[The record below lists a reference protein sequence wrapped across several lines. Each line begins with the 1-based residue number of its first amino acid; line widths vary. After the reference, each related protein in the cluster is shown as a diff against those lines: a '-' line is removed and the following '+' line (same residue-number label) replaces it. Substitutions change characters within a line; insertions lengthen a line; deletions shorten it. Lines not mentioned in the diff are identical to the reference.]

1 MMESWFWELLIGV
14 GRLFIHPVLYVTLAV
29 AVVLGYFRV
38 KRERHDFHIRVEYG
52 LTEFQKACKSLLV
65 GLALSV
71 LTIGLGVIIPFGT
84 IVLLSFFS
92 IIFTLFIKPRW
103 LSTAYIFGFTILA
116 VVLLPKLETGVTIF
130 QRLFESVEATHL
142 PTLAILMGILMV
154 AEGLFVWKQA
164 PVQTSPQL
172 QKSKRGLPVGTHV
185 VQRVWI
191 LPLFLFVPV
200 GSGGIETSF
209 QWWPVL
215 QMGEHTLSLWLVP
228 FSMGYYQR
236 LKASL
241 PLDAIPIVGRQLVL
255 LAVVVLLTGVGSIW
269 WENAAILAAVVA
281 VIGREWLNYRAK
293 TEDEKHQPIFVQR
306 DKGLVI
312 LGVIPDSPA
321 EKMNLQIGEI
331 ITKVNNIPVNSVS
344 NFYEALQQ
352 NRAFCKLQ
360 VVDGNGEARF
370 AQTALYEGDHHELGL
385 LFVQVG
391 KKWKQ
396 TEAV

>member
-1 MMESWFWELLIGV
+1 MESWALELLIGV

-52 LTEFQKACKSLLV
+52 LTEFQKACKSLFV

-71 LTIGLGVIIPFGT
+71 LTLGLGVILPFGT

-103 LSTAYIFGFTILA
+103 LSTAYIFGFTLLG
-116 VVLLPKLETGVTIF
+116 VVLLPKLETGVTLM
-130 QRLFESVEATHL
+130 QRLFDSLGETHL
-142 PTLAILMGILMV
+142 PSLALLMGFLMV
-154 AEGLFVWKQA
+154 AEGLLVMKQA

-200 GSGGIETSF
+200 GAGGIQTDF
-209 QWWPVL
+209 AWWPAL
-215 QMGEHTLSLWLVP
+215 QLGEHSLSIWLVP

-236 LKASL
+236 LKSSL
-241 PLDAIPIVGRQLVL
+241 PMDVIPLVGRQLLLMGVL
-255 LAVVVLLTGVGSIW
+255 VLAISIGSFW
-269 WENAAILAAVVA
+269 WENAAILAAVLA
-281 VIGREWLNYRAK
+281 VIGREWLYFRGR
-293 TEDEKHQPIFVQR
+293 TEDDKHQPIFVQR

-312 LGVIPDSPA
+312 LGVIPESPA
-321 EKMNLQIGEI
+321 EKMNLQIGEV
-331 ITKVNNIPVNSVS
+331 ITKVNNLPVNSVS

-360 VVDGNGEARF
+360 VVDANGEARF
-370 AQTALYEGDHHELGL
+370 AQCALYEGDHHELGL